1 MNGNALGL
9 CLVGTFL
16 RTHQSVPKMDVSLM
30 SQVKAQASCSARVKL
45 DSRVELHRLEFH
57 SEFTSFNSTAH
68 AELQKENQIKRLIYT
83 HS

>member
-1 MNGNALGL
+1 MS
-9 CLVGTFL
+9 TFL

-57 SEFTSFNSTAH
+57 SEFTPFNSTAH
-68 AELQKENQIKRLIYT
+68 AREGKSDKGTHTDTLDNVLIKSAQI
-83 HS
+83 